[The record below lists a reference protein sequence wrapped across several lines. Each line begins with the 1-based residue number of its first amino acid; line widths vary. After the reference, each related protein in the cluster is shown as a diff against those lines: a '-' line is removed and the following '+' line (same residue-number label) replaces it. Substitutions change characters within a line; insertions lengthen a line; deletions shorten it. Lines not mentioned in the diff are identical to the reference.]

1 MGILTKGLAGIGV
14 ASKRDD
20 NDGVFALKSSDNVGV
35 LRWGFIFSFFGYSGS
50 EDWGI
55 SFGR

>member
-20 NDGVFALKSSDNVGV
+20 NDGVFALKSSDSVGV
-35 LRWGFIFSFFGYSGS
+35 LRWGFIFSFFDYIGS